1 MKKYISNTGGLE
13 YYYQERKLEINLK
26 DNQEIIDK
34 EYDKIGYLI
43 NIINLNDYISP
54 YKFKNLDDIMINGVK
69 EASPMNVFENLLNE
83 SKFSN
88 NNLSKNNYGNNHMNK

>member
-34 EYDKIGYLI
+34 EYEKIGYLI

-54 YKFKNLDDIMINGVK
+54 YKFKNLDDIMITGVK

-83 SKFSN
+83 SKYSN
-88 NNLSKNNYGNNHMNK
+88 NNFSKNNYGNNHMNK